1 VARTFTKNTSNTF
14 TTASGF
20 FDNSTFGTGRASGSG
35 PTAITY
41 SIWARARGTYAATAT
56 ALTDGLC
63 GLGFS
68 STAHITLKTDASGNL
83 GSSSRAY
90 YFDSD
95 QVGYTTYKLPTERW
109 VHLVAIFHFASRRVR
124 YFADGVFV
132 GSTSASGWSLD
143 RIDTFTNAGSLRIGQ
158 AGNQA
163 TTTSTQ
169 FAGDLAHFAVWNRQL
184 TETEI
189 QRISKGLDPRVFRP
203 RVYYPLTSLNAG
215 VVVANVV
222 APMCQ
227 GTIAGSLPV
236 TDDPIAISA
245 NLQPYLLAIK
255 AAAGGGITGSS
266 SQTEPAETGTA
277 SGTVLVSG
285 SSSQTEPSET
295 GSASG
300 TVLVSGSSDQ
310 AEPAETG
317 TASGTVG
324 SSGIT
329 GDSNQTEPAETG
341 TASGTVLV
349 SGNSS
354 QAEPAETGS
363 ASGTVLV
370 SGSSSQQ
377 EPAETG
383 TASGTV
389 GSTGIT
395 GNSDRTEPTE
405 TGSASG
411 TVLVAGA
418 SSQTEP
424 SETGTASGTILVTGS
439 SNKTEPAE
447 TGTASGGV
455 FVPNAY
461 VRKRDE
467 RIIGPR
473 YPSRQSASGM
483 VWWVGMRDRR
493 VLARFNGNTIDTELV
508 LGARAGQIVFQDNE
522 GVKTSGEVLI

>member
-20 FDNSTFGTGRASGSG
+20 FDNSTFGTGRSSGSG

-158 AGNQA
+158 AGNQS

-189 QRISKGLDPRVFRP
+189 GRISKGLDPRVLRP

-215 VVVANVV
+215 EVVVNVV

-236 TDDPIAISA
+236 TNDPIAISA

-255 AAAGGGITGSS
+255 AASGAPTDYAVGVQGITTGAPVVD
-266 SQTEPAETGTA
+266 QITATENTGAIDYAIGAQDITA
-277 SGTVLVSG
+277 GTPVIGQLALVLDYVAG
-285 SSSQTEPSET
+285 VQDVANGVPVVDQITAATDAVLAPQGILAGAPVIDQITVTENT
-295 GSASG
+295 GAVDYVVEAQDIATGAPVVDQVALVLDYSAA
-300 TVLVSGSSDQ
+300 TQEVL
-310 AEPAETG
+310 
-317 TASGTVG
+317 
-324 SSGIT
+324 
-329 GDSNQTEPAETG
+329 
-341 TASGTVLV
+341 
-349 SGNSS
+349 
-354 QAEPAETGS
+354 
-363 ASGTVLV
+363 
-370 SGSSSQQ
+370 
-377 EPAETG
+377 
-383 TASGTV
+383 
-389 GSTGIT
+389 
-395 GNSDRTEPTE
+395 
-405 TGSASG
+405 
-411 TVLVAGA
+411 AGA
-418 SSQTEP
+418 STIEQILAATEIAAVVQDMLAGAPNITAIAVTSTGSGGAADPAAVWNYEIISGFTAERLLRILAASVAGKVSGAPSNPVFRSVDDSQDQIY
-424 SETGTASGTILVTGS
+424 GTVDASG
-439 SNKTEPAE
+439 NR
-447 TGTASGGV
+447 TAVS
-455 FVPNAY
+455 Y
-461 VRKRDE
+461 
-467 RIIGPR
+467 GP
-473 YPSRQSASGM
+473 
-483 VWWVGMRDRR
+483 
-493 VLARFNGNTIDTELV
+493 
-508 LGARAGQIVFQDNE
+508 
-522 GVKTSGEVLI
+522 

>member
-63 GLGFS
+63 GLGSS

-158 AGNQA
+158 AGNQS

-189 QRISKGLDPRVFRP
+189 ARISKGLDPRVLRP

-215 VVVANVV
+215 EVVVNVV

-236 TDDPIAISA
+236 TNDPIAISA

-255 AAAGGGITGSS
+255 AASGSPTDYPADVQTVLTGTPVVDQVAVAQDVVAGSQDITTSAPVVDQITATENTGAIDYAIGAQDITAGTPVIDQLALALDYVAGVQAVVTVAPVVDQITAATDAVLAPQGITTSAPVVDQITATENTGAIDYAVGAQDLATGAPVVDQLALVLDYLAATQEVLAGAATIEQILATTEIAAVVQDMLAGVPNITAIAVTSTGSGGS
-266 SQTEPAETGTA
+266 ADPAAVWNYEIISGFTAERLLRILAASVAGKVSGAPSNPVFRSVDDSQDQIYGTVDA
-277 SGTVLVSG
+277 SGNRTAVS
-285 SSSQTEPSET
+285 
-295 GSASG
+295 
-300 TVLVSGSSDQ
+300 
-310 AEPAETG
+310 
-317 TASGTVG
+317 
-324 SSGIT
+324 
-329 GDSNQTEPAETG
+329 
-341 TASGTVLV
+341 
-349 SGNSS
+349 
-354 QAEPAETGS
+354 
-363 ASGTVLV
+363 
-370 SGSSSQQ
+370 
-377 EPAETG
+377 
-383 TASGTV
+383 
-389 GSTGIT
+389 
-395 GNSDRTEPTE
+395 
-405 TGSASG
+405 
-411 TVLVAGA
+411 
-418 SSQTEP
+418 
-424 SETGTASGTILVTGS
+424 
-439 SNKTEPAE
+439 
-447 TGTASGGV
+447 
-455 FVPNAY
+455 Y
-461 VRKRDE
+461 
-467 RIIGPR
+467 GP
-473 YPSRQSASGM
+473 
-483 VWWVGMRDRR
+483 
-493 VLARFNGNTIDTELV
+493 
-508 LGARAGQIVFQDNE
+508 
-522 GVKTSGEVLI
+522 